1 MRENFVYNEHTDNIF
16 ASSSKERD
24 YIMRMASKWMAATLA
39 GLLTVVSI
47 PINALQQTQAADF
60 SVWINE
66 ICTQNKSCL
75 QTVMAYI
82 PTGSNFIIPAILL
95 STYRVMAYRM
105 TQPNRYS
112 LHFRKEW

>member
-1 MRENFVYNEHTDNIF
+1 MRENFVYNEHTDDIF
-16 ASSSKERD
+16 TSSSKERD
-24 YIMRMASKWMAATLA
+24 YIMRMTSKWIAATLA

-47 PINALQQTQAADF
+47 PMNALQQTQAADF

-75 QTVMAYI
+75 TDSYGV
-82 PTGSNFIIPAILL
+82 SSFIIPAILL

-112 LHFRKEW
+112 LHFRKER